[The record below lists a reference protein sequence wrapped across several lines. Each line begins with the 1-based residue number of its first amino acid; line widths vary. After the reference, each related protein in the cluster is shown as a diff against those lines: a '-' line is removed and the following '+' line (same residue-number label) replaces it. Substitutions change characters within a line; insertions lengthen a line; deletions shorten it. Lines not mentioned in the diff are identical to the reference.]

1 MTDITNIQQRV
12 DFSNTKFQSYLR
24 NLVGLGKARATQE
37 EIQLFDLL
45 DSYTDDNK
53 LELNEIRDIIVNL
66 KKLDINQLVKQGII
80 NVNEETNKI
89 EVSRNNVDIN
99 ADGRINTNDK
109 DALEYV
115 LNFADAGL
123 DDLLGIIGDKSAI
136 NNYLIEKWAKE
147 KGIEENASIISH
159 FKEYANGE
167 RKTNINNLKTLFQIY
182 NSGIGK
188 KDHNDLNAYLSLIEN
203 QVASRVIN
211 SLVKF
216 ENSESC
222 LVGLI
227 NEDTSE
233 EERIEIKKQLRE
245 NIAAAI
251 LDSNNDPER
260 TSIIT
265 SAIVRKKIPLV
276 DKDLTGKNIL
286 GFINNTKEDS
296 KNAITMMRISQI
308 VRKLKLTNDEAQD
321 LEAKLDNEAINLEAK
336 LIEYFNSKKY
346 TVAALINLTKLYQRL
361 KPIHGGNT
369 LDALE
374 IYAPALKDFEANKSS
389 NLKYLAYL
397 VKLEEKFGSEIREE
411 KEGNPSS
418 LQNYINLVTQTVEMK
433 PSIETQENE
442 RALPF
447 FLKALKKMENPITKE
462 KIETLDQLDTFISL
476 VKQENGYENELLR
489 VNGLAD
495 TDILAE
501 LNKNDDFSTNNKISI
516 INFLIKNKDADI
528 TEDILEYS
536 AIALAKGASGNEIKA
551 LMKYYKESNE
561 MTAEDYEVFT
571 AVFSSDDK
579 EKRTILART
588 LRSGIIPYT
597 NLTAEEVGIPEIK
610 NTLAKLSEENGY
622 TKFRIEDIA
631 RKNGFDEEKTQK
643 SFNEYVTTLMSWN
656 VDNNLDLKTI
666 NKLATFTKKNSY
678 ELESMQ
684 VYADAY
690 HIGLDSKYI
699 ASLMELESREDFDVF
714 GAERDATI
722 NNYIS
727 IYTNENTSEL
737 NLKKA
742 EFLYRS
748 IKSNKIF
755 YLEDNE
761 QILNTD
767 NLNNFLDGI
776 ESADDALNIE
786 SDHWARTLDI
796 ENPSLRY
803 DDFKTKIVDLKNTG
817 LDTQSISSSL
827 RFLKNNKDIQIN
839 DFEKLALSLHENQ
852 NNYKALQRIYQFSQS
867 NDYNISHKLD
877 DFIRIIENKPLAGE
891 DAESVEREKTIL
903 NQILRSEEIELTGKA
918 LNSVNL
924 EDALAIARNEENYN
938 NAEIAKLARD
948 LGYKNSTTQY
958 DKFEEF
964 FQRNYTNRNKNAANI
979 AGKVNSKT
987 LRQLAY
993 LYGQAAIAY
1002 DDTDTNS
1009 PFEKLTELVINHD
1022 LDKKT
1027 VRNFNKFVANY
1038 GLSYSQQQRYLD
1050 IMLGNIGT
1058 DAQKEFLLDS
1068 FADNR
1073 IPLLGVRLF

>member
-12 DFSNTKFQSYLR
+12 DFSNSKFQSYLK

-45 DSYTDDNK
+45 DSYNDDNK
-53 LELNEIRDIIVNL
+53 LELNEIRDIIDNL
-66 KKLDINQLVKQGII
+66 KNLDINQLVRQGII

-89 EVSRNNVDIN
+89 EVSRNNIDIN

-136 NNYLIEKWAKE
+136 NNYLIETWAKE

-167 RKTNINNLKTLFQIY
+167 RKTNINNLKTLFEIY
-182 NSGIGK
+182 NSGIGQE
-188 KDHNDLNAYLSLIEN
+188 DHNDLNAYLSLIEN
-203 QVASRVIN
+203 QVATRVIN

-216 ENSESC
+216 ENSESF
-222 LVGLI
+222 LDGL
-227 NEDTSE
+227 NEDTS
-233 EERIEIKKQLRE
+233 KKQLRE

-265 SAIVRKKIPLV
+265 SAIVRKKISLV
-276 DKDLTGKNIL
+276 DEDLTGKNIL
-286 GFINNTKEDS
+286 DFINNTKEDS

-321 LEAKLDNEAINLEAK
+321 LEAKL
-336 LIEYFNSKKY
+336 IEYFNSKKY

-361 KPIHGGNT
+361 KPIHLGNT

-374 IYAPALKDFEANKSS
+374 IYAPALKDFQANKSS

-397 VKLEEKFGSEIREE
+397 VKLEEKFGSEIRE
-411 KEGNPSS
+411 GDPSQ
-418 LQNYINLVTQTVEMK
+418 LETYINLVTQTVEMK
-433 PSIETQENE
+433 PSIETQENA

-462 KIETLDQLDTFISL
+462 KIETLNQLDTFISL

-489 VNGLAD
+489 VNGLAG
-495 TDILAE
+495 TDIVAE

-528 TEDILEYS
+528 TEDRLTE
-536 AIALAKGASGNEIKA
+536 AATAMAKGASGNEIKA

-561 MTAEDYEVFT
+561 MTADDYKVFT
-571 AVFSSDDK
+571 EVFSSDDK

-597 NLTAEEVGIPEIK
+597 NLTAEEVGITEIK

-622 TKFRIEDIA
+622 TRFRIEDIA
-631 RKNGFDEEKTQK
+631 RKNGFDEETTPE
-643 SFNEYVTTLMSWN
+643 SFNNYVTTLMSWN

-678 ELESMQ
+678 EIESTQ

-690 HIGLDSKYI
+690 HNGLESKYI
-699 ASLMELESREDFDVF
+699 ASLMELESRGDFDVF
-714 GAERDATI
+714 GAERDETI

-737 NLKKA
+737 NLKKS
-742 EFLYRS
+742 EFLFKS

-827 RFLKNNKDIQIN
+827 RFLKNNKDMQID
-839 DFEKLALSLHENQ
+839 DFEKLALSLDENQ

-948 LGYKNSTTQY
+948 LGYRNNTTQY

-993 LYGQAAIAY
+993 LYDQAAVAY